1 MPSRFLQ
8 DVAVVRGEWCQL
20 SGNLESRIADTL
32 FDLLGSSANA
42 PDAPSPETRKQ
53 KVRHAS
59 LDVVGKTLVTRVE
72 LEICDSAFG
81 QEYADHVQVSFD
93 HRQIRNMLEDEQRVE
108 KINLPR
114 VITRPMEQIFRARD
128 GAKTGVANAI
138 VIRETPSAPN
148 HGLCDINAH
157 HFPKISGERKEQAP
171 NAAPK
176 LHRDARTNPIFCEQ
190 RQQLPLHRSLTALPE
205 FARVIGFQTGE
216 YVGVRVILGKS
227 LP

>member
-1 MPSRFLQ
+1 M
-8 DVAVVRGEWCQL
+8 VRGEWCQL
-20 SGNLESRIADTL
+20 SSNLEPCIVDTL
-32 FDLLGSSANA
+32 LDFLARSANA
-42 PDAPSPETRKQ
+42 PDAPSPEPRKQ

-59 LDVVGKTLVTRVE
+59 LDVVGKTFGARVE

-81 QEYADHVQVSFD
+81 QEYADYVQVSFD
-93 HRQIRNMLEDEQRVE
+93 HRQIRNVLEDQQRVE

-114 VITRPMEQIFRARD
+114 VIPRPMEQIFRARNR
-128 GAKTGVANAI
+128 AKTGVANAI
-138 VIRETPSAPN
+138 VIGEPPSALN
-148 HGLCDINAH
+148 HGLRDINAH
-157 HFPKISGERKEQAP
+157 HFPKMSGERKEQAP

-176 LHRDARTNPIFCEQ
+176 FHRDARTNPIFCEQ